1 MNARAALFATIVGRA
16 AVSAF
21 ALFALMQLVPYGRD
35 HAPPPT
41 IEEPQWVSAES
52 RLLAKRA
59 CFDCHSNE
67 TRWPWY
73 SNIAPVS
80 WLVQGDVEEGRR
92 HFNLSEWN
100 RPQKDDRE
108 AIGKLREGEMP
119 PSSYLPLHPEARLS
133 TIEREHLID
142 AIDGNHWAVYRT
154 RVAKMKSG
162 ESCDRAQEM
171 FAKEAPSY
179 IAAMWNHA
187 PIMRRREARPPN

>member
-1 MNARAALFATIVGRA
+1 MRQRGSCRITTGELTYFGVEPGSRTGPAIAFCQKGCLMNTRGAFFTTIVGRA

-21 ALFALMQLVPYGRD
+21 ALLALMQLVPYGRD
-35 HAPPPT
+35 HVNPPT
-41 IEEPQWVSAES
+41 MEEPRWVSAES

-100 RPQKDDRE
+100 RPQKDARE
-108 AIGKLREGEMP
+108 AIEKLREGEMP

-142 AIDGNHWAVYRT
+142 ALTAIIRP
-154 RVAKMKSG
+154 SIEQ
-162 ESCDRAQEM
+162 ESR
-171 FAKEAPSY
+171 K
-179 IAAMWNHA
+179 
-187 PIMRRREARPPN
+187 